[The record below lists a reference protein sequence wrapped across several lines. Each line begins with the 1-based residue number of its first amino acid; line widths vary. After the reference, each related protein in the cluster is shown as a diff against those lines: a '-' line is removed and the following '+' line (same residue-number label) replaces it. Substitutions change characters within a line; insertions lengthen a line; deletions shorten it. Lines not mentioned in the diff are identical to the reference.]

1 MNTDTS
7 NLSCNF
13 PHSRKNEH
21 VKISAKVDYAVQAVV
36 EIAVATK
43 RDTLISA
50 EEISNR
56 RDIPEKFLE
65 GILTSLRKAGIVN
78 SFRGPS
84 GGFELAK
91 KAEDV
96 AVADII
102 RIIDGPLAAVRG
114 FAPEE
119 IDYAGPVKHVSD
131 VWIATRAALRNVLEN
146 ISVAD
151 ILDGKFDPAISKMLS
166 EKDVRKRRKNTP

>member
-1 MNTDTS
+1 
-7 NLSCNF
+7 
-13 PHSRKNEH
+13 
-21 VKISAKVDYAVQAVV
+21 VKISAKVDYALQAVV

-43 RDTLISA
+43 KDTLISA
-50 EEISNR
+50 EEIALK

-65 GILTSLRKAGIVN
+65 GILTLLRKAGVVN
-78 SFRGPS
+78 SYRGPS

-91 KAEDV
+91 KPEDV

-119 IDYAGPVKHVSD
+119 IDYAGPVKHVAD

-146 ISVAD
+146 ISIAD
-151 ILDGKFDPAISKMLS
+151 ILSGDFDVSVSKLLS
-166 EKDVRKRRKNTP
+166 EKDARKRRKA

>member
-1 MNTDTS
+1 M
-7 NLSCNF
+7 
-13 PHSRKNEH
+13 
-21 VKISAKVDYAVQAVV
+21 KISAKVDYALQAVI

-43 RDTLISA
+43 KETLISA
-50 EEISNR
+50 EEISHR

-65 GILTSLRKAGIVN
+65 GILTLLRKAGVVN
-78 SFRGPS
+78 SYRGPA

-91 KAEDV
+91 RPEDV

-119 IDYAGPVKHVSD
+119 IDYTGPVKNVSD
-131 VWIATRAALRNVLEN
+131 VWIATRSALRMVLEN
-146 ISVAD
+146 ISIAD
-151 ILDGKFDPAISKMLS
+151 ILEGDFDPTVAKLIN
-166 EKDVRKRRKNTP
+166 EKDARKRRRIS

>member
-1 MNTDTS
+1 M
-7 NLSCNF
+7 
-13 PHSRKNEH
+13 
-21 VKISAKVDYAVQAVV
+21 KISAKVDYALQAVV

-43 RDTLISA
+43 RDSLISA
-50 EEISNR
+50 EEISTR

-65 GILTSLRKAGIVN
+65 GILTSLRKAGVVN
-78 SFRGPS
+78 SYRGPS

-91 KAEDV
+91 RAEDV

-119 IDYAGPVKHVSD
+119 IDYSGPVKHVSD

-146 ISVAD
+146 ISIGD
-151 ILDGKFDPAISKMLS
+151 IIEGRFEPTIAKMLN
-166 EKDVRKRRKNTP
+166 EKDAHKRRKTSP

>member
-1 MNTDTS
+1 M
-7 NLSCNF
+7 
-13 PHSRKNEH
+13 
-21 VKISAKVDYAVQAVV
+21 KISAKVDYALQAVV

-43 RDTLISA
+43 KDSLISA
-50 EEISNR
+50 EEISSR
-56 RDIPEKFLE
+56 REIPEKFLE
-65 GILTSLRKAGIVN
+65 GILTLLRKSGVIN

-91 KAEDV
+91 KPQDI

-119 IDYAGPVKHVSD
+119 IDYAGPVKHVAD
-131 VWIATRAALRNVLEN
+131 VWIATRASLRNVLEN
-146 ISVAD
+146 ISIAD
-151 ILDGKFDPAISKMLS
+151 ILTGEFEVSVSKLLN
-166 EKDVRKRRKNTP
+166 EKDARKRRKS

>member
-1 MNTDTS
+1 M
-7 NLSCNF
+7 
-13 PHSRKNEH
+13 
-21 VKISAKVDYAVQAVV
+21 KISAKVDYALQAVV

-43 RDTLISA
+43 KDSLISA
-50 EEISNR
+50 EEISSR
-56 RDIPEKFLE
+56 REIPEKFLE
-65 GILTSLRKAGIVN
+65 GILTLLRKSGVIN

-91 KAEDV
+91 KPQDI

-119 IDYAGPVKHVSD
+119 IDYAGPVKHVAD
-131 VWIATRAALRNVLEN
+131 VWIATRASLRNVLEN
-146 ISVAD
+146 ISIAD
-151 ILDGKFDPAISKMLS
+151 ILTGEFEVSVSKLLN
-166 EKDVRKRRKNTP
+166 EKDARKRRKF

>member
-1 MNTDTS
+1 M
-7 NLSCNF
+7 
-13 PHSRKNEH
+13 
-21 VKISAKVDYAVQAVV
+21 KISAKVDYALQAVV

-43 RDTLISA
+43 KDSLISA
-50 EEISNR
+50 EEISSR

-65 GILTSLRKAGIVN
+65 GILTLLRKSGVIN
-78 SFRGPS
+78 SYRGPA

-91 KAEDV
+91 KPQEI

-119 IDYAGPVKHVSD
+119 IDYAGPVKHVAD
-131 VWIATRAALRNVLEN
+131 VWIATRASLRNVLEN
-146 ISVAD
+146 ISIAD
-151 ILDGKFDPAISKMLS
+151 ILSGDFDVSVSKLLN
-166 EKDVRKRRKNTP
+166 EKDARKRRKP

>member
-1 MNTDTS
+1 M
-7 NLSCNF
+7 
-13 PHSRKNEH
+13 
-21 VKISAKVDYAVQAVV
+21 KISAKVDYALQAVV

-43 RDTLISA
+43 KDSLIST
-50 EEISNR
+50 EEISSR

-65 GILTSLRKAGIVN
+65 GILTLLRKSGVIN
-78 SFRGPS
+78 SYRGPS

-91 KAEDV
+91 KPQDI

-119 IDYAGPVKHVSD
+119 IDYAGPVKNVAD
-131 VWIATRAALRNVLEN
+131 VWIATRASLRNVLEN
-146 ISVAD
+146 ISIAD
-151 ILDGKFDPAISKMLS
+151 ILSGDFDASVSKLLS
-166 EKDVRKRRKNTP
+166 EKDARKRRKA

>member
-1 MNTDTS
+1 M
-7 NLSCNF
+7 
-13 PHSRKNEH
+13 
-21 VKISAKVDYAVQAVV
+21 KISAKVDYALQAVV
-36 EIAVATK
+36 EIAVTTK
-43 RDTLISA
+43 RDALISA
-50 EEISNR
+50 EEISTR

-65 GILTSLRKAGIVN
+65 GILTSLRKAGVVN
-78 SFRGPS
+78 SYRGPS

-91 KAEDV
+91 RAEDV

-119 IDYAGPVKHVSD
+119 IDYSGPVKHVSD

-146 ISVAD
+146 ISIGD
-151 ILDGKFDPAISKMLS
+151 IIEGRFEPTIAKMLN
-166 EKDVRKRRKNTP
+166 EKDAHKRRKSNS

>member
-1 MNTDTS
+1 M
-7 NLSCNF
+7 
-13 PHSRKNEH
+13 
-21 VKISAKVDYAVQAVV
+21 KISAKVDYALQAVV

-43 RDTLISA
+43 KDTLISA
-50 EEISNR
+50 EEIALK

-65 GILTSLRKAGIVN
+65 GILTLLRKAGVVN
-78 SFRGPS
+78 SYRGPS

-91 KAEDV
+91 KPEDV

-119 IDYAGPVKHVSD
+119 IDYAGPVKHVAD

-146 ISVAD
+146 ISIAD
-151 ILDGKFDPAISKMLS
+151 ILSGDFDVSVSKLLS
-166 EKDVRKRRKNTP
+166 EKDARKRRKA

>member
-1 MNTDTS
+1 
-7 NLSCNF
+7 
-13 PHSRKNEH
+13 
-21 VKISAKVDYAVQAVV
+21 VKISAKVDYALQAVI
-36 EIAVATK
+36 EIAVATEK
-43 RDTLISA
+43 DSLISA

-65 GILTSLRKAGIVN
+65 GILTLLRKAGVVN
-78 SFRGPS
+78 SYRGPS

-91 KAEDV
+91 KPKEI

-119 IDYAGPVKHVSD
+119 IEYSGPVKHVSD
-131 VWIATRAALRNVLEN
+131 VWIATRSALRTVLEN
-146 ISVAD
+146 ISIAD
-151 ILDGKFDPAISKMLS
+151 IIDGDFEPTVAKMIS
-166 EKDVRKRRKNTP
+166 EKDARKRRKNLF

>member
-1 MNTDTS
+1 M
-7 NLSCNF
+7 
-13 PHSRKNEH
+13 
-21 VKISAKVDYAVQAVV
+21 KISAKVDYALQAVI

-43 RDTLISA
+43 KDTLISA
-50 EEISNR
+50 EEISSR

-65 GILTSLRKAGIVN
+65 GILTLLRKAGVVN
-78 SFRGPS
+78 SYRGPS

-91 KAEDV
+91 KPEEV

-119 IDYAGPVKHVSD
+119 IEYSGPVKHVSD
-131 VWIATRAALRNVLEN
+131 VWIATRSALRTVLEN

-151 ILDGKFDPAISKMLS
+151 IIDGDFKPTVAKMIN
-166 EKDVRKRRKNTP
+166 EKDARKRRKNLS

>member
-1 MNTDTS
+1 MRTDTS

-13 PHSRKNEH
+13 PHSRKNEP

-119 IDYAGPVKHVSD
+119 ID
-131 VWIATRAALRNVLEN
+131 
-146 ISVAD
+146 
-151 ILDGKFDPAISKMLS
+151 
-166 EKDVRKRRKNTP
+166 